1 MTSTPSGSTIPPF
14 TRLLELG
21 FVEAG
26 SWALVAQRPRV
37 NLGPHRDVCPA
48 LYALVEDDVV
58 VYVGK
63 SINTLRHRMQH
74 YQTPGPTQRT
84 SLRNH
89 ASIASS
95 LGAGRRIRVFVLV
108 CDVPIEYRGIR
119 INIAAALE
127 DPLIALFRPA
137 WNMVGNSK
145 NG

>member
-1 MTSTPSGSTIPPF
+1 MNTVINSTTVE
-14 TRLLELG
+14 RLLELG

-26 SWALVAQRPRV
+26 SWALLGEKPRV
-37 NLGPHRDVCPA
+37 TLNHLRDACPA
-48 LYALVEDDVV
+48 LYALVEDDTV

-84 SLRNH
+84 SRRNH

-95 LGAGRRIRVFVLV
+95 LGAGRRVRVFVLV
-108 CDVPIEYRGIR
+108 CDAPMEYRGIAV
-119 INIAAALE
+119 NLAAGLE

-145 NG
+145 SE